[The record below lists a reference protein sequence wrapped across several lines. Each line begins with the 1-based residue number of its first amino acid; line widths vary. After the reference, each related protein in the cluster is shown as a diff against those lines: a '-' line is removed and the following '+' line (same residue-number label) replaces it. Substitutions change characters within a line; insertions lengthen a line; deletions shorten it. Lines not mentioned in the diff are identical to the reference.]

1 MSSKLKISVYIT
13 SYNQKAFLKEA
24 IDSVLNQTVSPFEV
38 ILVDDCSDDGS
49 QELILEYAKEHSMIR
64 YSFHTVNRGVA
75 QVRRTALEMV
85 KGDYVTYVDGDDLY
99 LPRKLEIESQIII
112 NQSCDIAFSNNI
124 YVNEYDLNNIKWI
137 WTDTP
142 VNLKSH
148 SSMFVK
154 TVGRFFPRSSL
165 FRMEL
170 VNYEFLKSIGF
181 HDPNLALYEDYD
193 LRIRMAQRGTFGCT
207 LEPTTKD
214 RINSKGLS
222 TSPRKDH
229 LEALSYIFKKYE
241 KDICELN
248 VKDEDIIRKRIKQ
261 ILSEVTPKK
270 GRVGFVSVF
279 DKISKKVLKKVK
291 TL

>member
-13 SYNQKAFLKEA
+13 SYNQKDFLKEA
-24 IDSVLNQTVSPFEV
+24 IDSVINQTLTPYE
-38 ILVDDCSDDGS
+38 IIIVDDCSGDGS
-49 QELILEYAKEHSMIR
+49 QELILEYAREHSNIR
-64 YSFHTVNRGVA
+64 YSFHTTNQGVA

-85 KGDYVTYVDGDDLY
+85 QGDYVTYVDGDDIY

-112 NQSCDIAFSNNI
+112 KQSCDIAFSNNI
-124 YVNEYDLNNIKWI
+124 YVNEYDLSNIKWI

-181 HDPNLALYEDYD
+181 HDPNLDLYEDYD
-193 LRIRMAQRGTFGCT
+193 LRIRMAQKGTFGCT

-222 TSPRKDH
+222 TSPREDH
-229 LEALSYIFKKYE
+229 LKALNYIYKKYE
-241 KDICELN
+241 NDICELN
-248 VKDEDIIRKRIKQ
+248 VTDREILRKRIKQ
-261 ILSEVTPKK
+261 ILGKVTPQKEK
-270 GRVGFVSVF
+270 GGFARFF
-279 DKISKKVLKKVK
+279 DRVLKKVK
-291 TL
+291 KL